1 MPRRNY
7 HHGGYRLGNL
17 VSWAGMRYIMPAS
30 ILQRPRRNEIILSR
44 LKEAGVVLTKQNVDA
59 EFARVVRVAREM
71 LAANNNNDNN
81 KLPDELTDFLEA
93 VQERLPPWAA
103 GLSGATFLE
112 LFWRLVQAR
121 DQWKKNPAP
130 PFGVWEQSPIAA
142 EVDGL
147 LAANEQC
154 LDWIKTEVEIFE
166 LANGFGDEE
175 EDEAEA
181 EGMDVA
187 GSRDIEMGGTGGAI
201 AELEH
206 ARAAQRAMEEEI
218 PGGVEMMDL
227 S

>member
-1 MPRRNY
+1 MPRINY
-7 HHGGYRLGNL
+7 HHRGFRLGKF
-17 VSWAGMRYIMPAS
+17 VSPAGMHYNSAEDL
-30 ILQRPRRNEIILSR
+30 LQRYRRNEIILSR

-71 LAANNNNDNN
+71 LAANDN
-81 KLPDELTDFLEA
+81 KLPDELPDFLEA
-93 VQERLPPWAA
+93 VQKRLPPWAA

-130 PFGVWEQSPIAA
+130 PFGAWEQSPIAA

-147 LAANEQC
+147 LAANEQY

-166 LANGFGDEE
+166 LVNGFGDEG
-175 EDEAEA
+175 EDEA

-187 GSRDIEMGGTGGAI
+187 GGRDIEMGGTGGAI